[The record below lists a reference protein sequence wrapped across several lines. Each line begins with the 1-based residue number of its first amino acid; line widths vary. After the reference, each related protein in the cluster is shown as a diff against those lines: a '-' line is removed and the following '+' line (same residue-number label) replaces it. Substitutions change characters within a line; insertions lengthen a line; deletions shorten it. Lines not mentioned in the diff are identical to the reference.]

1 LSTLQKACLAIV
13 GLLYG
18 PLVLVDLWISSHAME
33 WLLLRIVVLVGIP
46 IAAALA
52 AVAYSHKAGGL
63 FLAPAVLIGVV
74 LGSGWIARSIA
85 ELQVQNFCEL
95 VVRRPGSPYAV
106 QPAASSSPSRT
117 QLRCRV
123 QEFEMGGY
131 WIVGVYSGPTAL
143 GSMELARRELSG
155 PLEILR

>member
-1 LSTLQKACLAIV
+1 MTTLQKTCLALV

-18 PLVLVDLWISSHAME
+18 PLVLADLWISSQAME

-52 AVAYSHKAGGL
+52 AVAYSHKTGGL
-63 FLAPAVLIGVV
+63 VVAPAVLIGVV
-74 LGSGWIARSIA
+74 LGSGWIAHTFA
-85 ELQVQNFCEL
+85 VWQVQSFCEL
-95 VVRRPGSPYAV
+95 AVRRPGSPYAV
-106 QPAASSSPSRT
+106 EPAAKSSPPRT

-131 WIVGVYSGPTAL
+131 WIVGVYSGTTAL
-143 GSMELARRELSG
+143 GAMELARRELSG